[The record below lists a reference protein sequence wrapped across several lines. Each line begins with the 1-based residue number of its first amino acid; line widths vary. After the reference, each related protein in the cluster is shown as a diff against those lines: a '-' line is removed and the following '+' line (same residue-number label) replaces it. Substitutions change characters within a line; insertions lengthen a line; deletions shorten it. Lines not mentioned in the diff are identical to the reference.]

1 MSLAALR
8 QQLAQVIE
16 GTKPGTPGLATG
28 IAALDGVL
36 PGGGLPRGRL
46 TELLGAPGCGKTS
59 LVRRMVERAVCDG
72 AWVAYVDA
80 TRTLAPR
87 EWASLGAHEGLW
99 MVRPRNAE
107 RGAWCADVLLRSGAF
122 ALVVLDGAPRLSR
135 EVAVRLTLLA
145 RESDA
150 ALLVL
155 GDDAKGSALGGALRM
170 RVTRVGDAKHSLRD
184 ALGPRAGDAKH
195 SLRDALGPRA
205 GDAKHSLRD
214 ALGPLRGPAAA
225 SRRERLAPPSP
236 RAGAREGAAV
246 LRIARAAAG
255 GDAGNPPLSARADAA
270 READGL
276 AAAKR
281 PQDRAAVR
289 ELCESESVR
298 RPSGDAR
305 QPSGDA
311 RQPSGD
317 ARQPSGDA
325 HRTSEPHT
333 RILVTIE
340 KGGPYQTVSIGEVD
354 RDIAVARRVRTYS
367 EIPDRRGVARQQR
380 RESPRAAQR
389 AIAHAGAHTDG
400 GISTD
405 ASNGGER

>member
-107 RGAWCADVLLRSGAF
+107 RGAWCADVLLRGGAF
-122 ALVVLDGAPRLSR
+122 ALVVLDGAPMLSR

-170 RVTRVGDAKHSLRD
+170 RVARVGDAKHSLRD
-184 ALGPRAGDAKH
+184 ALGPR
-195 SLRDALGPRA
+195 S

-317 ARQPSGDA
+317 A

>member
-8 QQLAQVIE
+8 HQLAQVIE
-16 GTKPGTPGLATG
+16 GTKLGTPGLATG

-195 SLRDALGPRA
+195 SLRDALGP
-205 GDAKHSLRD
+205 
-214 ALGPLRGPAAA
+214 LRGPAAA

-298 RPSGDAR
+298 R
-305 QPSGDA
+305 
-311 RQPSGD
+311 PSGD

>member
-122 ALVVLDGAPRLSR
+122 ALVVLDGAPMLSR

-170 RVTRVGDAKHSLRD
+170 RVARVGDAKHSLRD
-184 ALGPRAGDAKH
+184 ALGPRSGDAKH
-195 SLRDALGPRA
+195 SLRDALGPRS

-236 RAGAREGAAV
+236 RTGAREGAAV

-255 GDAGNPPLSARADAA
+255 GDAGNPTLSARADAA

-298 RPSGDAR
+298 RPSGDVR
-305 QPSGDA
+305 HPSGDV
-311 RQPSGD
+311 
-317 ARQPSGDA
+317 
-325 HRTSEPHT
+325 HRTNEPRT

-389 AIAHAGAHTDG
+389 AGAHAVAHTDG
-400 GISTD
+400 GDTGVQTGAINGSTSSTSSTSD
-405 ASNGGER
+405 QR

>member
-8 QQLAQVIE
+8 HQLAQVIE
-16 GTKPGTPGLATG
+16 GTKLGTPGLATG

-184 ALGPRAGDAKH
+184 ALGP
-195 SLRDALGPRA
+195 
-205 GDAKHSLRD
+205 
-214 ALGPLRGPAAA
+214 LRGPAAA

-298 RPSGDAR
+298 R
-305 QPSGDA
+305 
-311 RQPSGD
+311 PSGD

>member
-195 SLRDALGPRA
+195 SLRDALGP
-205 GDAKHSLRD
+205 
-214 ALGPLRGPAAA
+214 LRGPAAA

-298 RPSGDAR
+298 R
-305 QPSGDA
+305 
-311 RQPSGD
+311 PSGD

>member
-122 ALVVLDGAPRLSR
+122 ALVVLDGAPMLSR

-170 RVTRVGDAKHSLRD
+170 RVARVGDAKHSLRD
-184 ALGPRAGDAKH
+184 ALGPR
-195 SLRDALGPRA
+195 S

-317 ARQPSGDA
+317 A